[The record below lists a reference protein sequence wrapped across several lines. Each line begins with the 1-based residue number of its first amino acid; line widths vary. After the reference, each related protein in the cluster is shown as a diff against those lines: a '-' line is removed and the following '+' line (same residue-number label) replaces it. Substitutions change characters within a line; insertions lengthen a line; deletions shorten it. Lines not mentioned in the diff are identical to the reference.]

1 MRLRL
6 GLVSALA
13 CGAPAGLAQE
23 QPSSDGWSLTMGAG
37 SLLAPAYEGDDE
49 TRLSLLPNIQVAY
62 GDRFF
67 ASVQEGVGYKLVNDG
82 DLVAG
87 PIARIRFS
95 RDEDGD
101 QPFAVSGE
109 DTRDLAGLGDVGASV
124 ELGGFLNY
132 RAGSL
137 EVSAEA
143 RQAVSGHEG
152 FTAELGV
159 RWTGRNSLFGPP
171 VIWSVGPRLR
181 FADERFTSAYF
192 GVTPV
197 QSSPS
202 GLPVFET
209 DGGLYAY
216 GLGATAIIPLTTD
229 GRWSAVAIAGYDQ
242 LNGDASASPLVR
254 LRGSEHQGSL
264 GVFLSYRFF

>member
-1 MRLRL
+1 MRLSL
-6 GLVSALA
+6 VLVSALA
-13 CGAPAGLAQE
+13 CGAPSGLAQE
-23 QPSSDGWSLTMGAG
+23 RPSSDGWSLTIGAG
-37 SLLAPAYEGDDE
+37 TLHAPAYEGDDE

-132 RAGSL
+132 RAG
-137 EVSAEA
+137 
-143 RQAVSGHEG
+143 
-152 FTAELGV
+152 
-159 RWTGRNSLFGPP
+159 W
-171 VIWSVGPRLR
+171 LR
-181 FADERFTSAYF
+181 MA
-192 GVTPV
+192 
-197 QSSPS
+197 
-202 GLPVFET
+202 
-209 DGGLYAY
+209 
-216 GLGATAIIPLTTD
+216 
-229 GRWSAVAIAGYDQ
+229 
-242 LNGDASASPLVR
+242 
-254 LRGSEHQGSL
+254 
-264 GVFLSYRFF
+264 